1 MPTPAPRDPAKN
13 DSPHPEERPRG
24 APRRTRAGAAAL
36 AFLCLA
42 LSAAPTLGAPVRLTS
57 DADYVAFA
65 ARMKAYASASR
76 VHWTV
81 SAKSRGEANASI
93 ARLGLQFD
101 PSDRFL
107 LARASASA
115 FEETPGLEG
124 AASGPVA
131 SMAPQIGQSA
141 PAAGCSWQVWVTD
154 PDFPSA
160 SEAPVSVPLVPYDRL
175 PVTAAATFRVGHTG
189 LLQSHLYAFDETK
202 PGALRDLATVN
213 NINIPVAGGADNE
226 TILLASSRGP
236 APYFEGVKKALAASP
251 GERRDLGK
259 QLALRDNLVGTGRG
273 IGANIQPVGP
283 NMVVAKND
291 PAAKPP
297 AASAEPSAEGQS
309 GALIETC
316 QYTLTPSVNVS
327 Q

>member
-1 MPTPAPRDPAKN
+1 MPTPAP
-13 DSPHPEERPRG
+13 PETKANRFKS
-24 APRRTRAGAAAL
+24 AAL
-36 AFLCLA
+36 ALAALCLA
-42 LSAAPTLGAPVRLTS
+42 ASALPAQSAPVRLAS
-57 DADYVAFA
+57 EADYVAFA
-65 ARMKAYASASR
+65 ARMKAYAAASR
-76 VHWTV
+76 VHWTI
-81 SAKSRGEANASI
+81 SAKTRGEANASI

-107 LARASASA
+107 LARTSASA

-124 AASGPVA
+124 GAPEPVA

-141 PAAGCSWQVWVTD
+141 PAPGCSWQVWVTD

-160 SEAPVSVPLVPYDRL
+160 SEAPVSVPLVPYDKL
-175 PVTAAATFRVGHTG
+175 PVSATATFRVGRTG

-202 PGALRDLATVN
+202 PGALRDLATVSN
-213 NINIPVAGGADNE
+213 VNIPVAGGTDNE

-259 QLALRDNLVGTGRG
+259 QLALRDNILGTGRG

-283 NMVVAKND
+283 NMLVAKND
-291 PAAKPP
+291 PSARPP
-297 AASAEPSAEGQS
+297 AASGDPSAEGPS